1 MKISDL
7 GFKKGNIAE
16 CIVTTYNEDGSANAA
31 PMGVYTLSEAEVVM
45 KIHAESDTFSNL
57 LRNRGCVI
65 NIVFD
70 PHLFLKTTLLG
81 KAKGGREPEVGKNE
95 VKRASVNAP
104 FLKNAHAFIEAKL
117 KEHRE
122 YVKKDE
128 YKKSIVCTAR
138 CGVSRVVVNKKYPV
152 AVNRGLFAAVELA
165 IMLSREKREDVQRYM
180 KVMRKSLNPREYK
193 KIKELLFSLGEI

>member
-81 KAKGGREPEVGKNE
+81 KAKGGREPEVRKNE

-128 YKKSIVCTAR
+128 YKKSRVCTAR
-138 CGVSRVVVNKKYPV
+138 CEVSRVVVNKRCPV

-165 IMLSREKREDVQRYM
+165 IMLSRERREDVQRYM
-180 KVMRKSLNPREYK
+180 NVMRKSLNPREYK
-193 KIKELLFSLGEI
+193 RIKELLFSLGEI